1 MKLNSETCHF
11 ICLHARDDVHMLA
24 LQTPQPGVDL
34 EAAIIQIAG
43 RQALAG
49 KVPSWTAHEDLLF
62 PTRLPLEQCS
72 SEATARYKAEVVRN
86 CGGVR
91 KRMADLTGGLGVDCA
106 FLAPLF
112 EQVDYVERQE
122 GLCNLAQHNFTVL
135 GLPHINVHQAQA
147 EEFLSQTQGIDWIY
161 LDPARRDGH
170 GGKTVAIAH
179 CEPDAT
185 QLEPLMLDK
194 APHVL
199 LKLSP
204 MLDLAQALQELKHVA
219 SAHVVAVDNECK
231 ELLLVLER
239 GCNTEAGDVPISCIN
254 LSGRNDAPQPN
265 AFLFTRNEERT
276 SPCPLAEKPQTYLY
290 EPHAVLLKAGAF
302 RRITQVC
309 RMQKLHPNSH
319 LYTSDHLVEDF
330 PGRIFCIQGW
340 SGFGK
345 KELKTLLG
353 PEKRANLSVRN
364 FPATVAELRKRL
376 HLADGGETYLFATT
390 LSAGEKV
397 LIRTVK
403 AR

>member
-1 MKLNSETCHF
+1 
-11 ICLHARDDVHMLA
+11 
-24 LQTPQPGVDL
+24 
-34 EAAIIQIAG
+34 
-43 RQALAG
+43 
-49 KVPSWTAHEDLLF
+49 
-62 PTRLPLEQCS
+62 
-72 SEATARYKAEVVRN
+72 
-86 CGGVR
+86 
-91 KRMADLTGGLGVDCA
+91 MADLTGGLGVDCA
-106 FLAPLF
+106 FLAQLF

-122 GLCNLAQHNFTVL
+122 GLCNLAQHNFTAL
-135 GLPHINVHQAQA
+135 GLTHINVHQAQA

-204 MLDLAQALQELKHVA
+204 MLDLAQALQELKYVA

-265 AFLFTRNEERT
+265 AF
-276 SPCPLAEKPQTYLY
+276 
-290 EPHAVLLKAGAF
+290 
-302 RRITQVC
+302 
-309 RMQKLHPNSH
+309 
-319 LYTSDHLVEDF
+319 EDF